1 MSSYYYETIPIK
13 REYTHIGQFK
23 KLWSTPIAEFV
34 CTLSNINNIRDTIK
48 KIAYQK
54 KNNADKSIETNVS
67 SKIKYNIFESNFSF
81 LNLEKQTSLSEADSK
96 NLCEIIDWFKI
107 CISDYYHVFFKKEKA
122 LSEIRIK
129 ESWIHITNNNGYHG
143 PHIHQNCSICG
154 NFYVDIGES
163 NIKNMNGINCFFSPI
178 STDLSID
185 GYDYYST
192 ADTIIPQ
199 DFKLTLFPPNIL
211 HNATPYSGKT
221 DRIVLAFNALYGSAN
236 IEHIA

>member
-1 MSSYYYETIPIK
+1 
-13 REYTHIGQFK
+13 
-23 KLWSTPIAEFV
+23 
-34 CTLSNINNIRDTIK
+34 
-48 KIAYQK
+48 
-54 KNNADKSIETNVS
+54 
-67 SKIKYNIFESNFSF
+67 
-81 LNLEKQTSLSEADSK
+81 
-96 NLCEIIDWFKI
+96 
-107 CISDYYHVFFKKEKA
+107 
-122 LSEIRIK
+122 
-129 ESWIHITNNNGYHG
+129 
-143 PHIHQNCSICG
+143 
-154 NFYVDIGES
+154 
-163 NIKNMNGINCFFSPI
+163 MNGINCFFSPI